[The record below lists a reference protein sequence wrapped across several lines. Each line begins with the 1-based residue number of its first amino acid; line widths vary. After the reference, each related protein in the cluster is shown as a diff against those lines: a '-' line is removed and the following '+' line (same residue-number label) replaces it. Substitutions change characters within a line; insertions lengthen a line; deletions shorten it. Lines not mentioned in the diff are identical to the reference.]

1 MLNFFSWFLI
11 PLLTVSMAG
20 PGNWT
25 ETNFSVSGSRPPGQL
40 LLLLWGAATGG
51 YFYSLLR
58 RTASRIPGI
67 KAEKRLTVP
76 AAAAAL
82 LLAVSVFLPY
92 RPETSRYLSAV
103 HVGCAFSASALL
115 YLLLFLLAFKMYFYR
130 PETYRRPVVFLLAAL
145 PVCLFLFADSGWLIS
160 SSLETFFTIF
170 CCLWLNRFY
179 RLLPG

>member
-82 LLAVSVFLPY
+82 LLAVY
-92 RPETSRYLSAV
+92 
-103 HVGCAFSASALL
+103 
-115 YLLLFLLAFKMYFYR
+115 
-130 PETYRRPVVFLLAAL
+130 VFLLAAL